1 MPERDNTDNRL
12 KDLLEKYIA
21 NTCTRKELEQLLSM
35 VENETGSDGITQT
48 LQEYWERSA
57 QKNDLRKSELDKK
70 FALLMQDVEHA
81 TPVVPMVSAKRKRKW
96 IPRYAAAVIIICML
110 SVSAYFLIKQK
121 PEKQIAKT
129 ENIHEDKNDVSP
141 GRNTA
146 VLTLA
151 NGATIN
157 LDSAANGA
165 LTTQGNSKILKLNG
179 LLSYST
185 LNNKSTKGL
194 YNTISTPRGGQYQ
207 LILADGS
214 KVWLN
219 AESSLRFPVSFTGKE
234 RKVELVG
241 EAYFEVAHIS
251 SLRGEGREK
260 AAAMPFKVK
269 VHGMEVEV
277 LGTHFNINSYDNES
291 MVRTTLLE
299 GSIKINKNNSSSL
312 LKPGQQAQ
320 MNKSG
325 EIKIIN
331 NADVEEAIAW
341 KEGKFQ
347 FDRADIY
354 AIMRQ
359 LARWYDVDVEYK
371 GIVSSHFGGTISRDV
386 NLSQVLN
393 MLHLTGEVKFQIKD
407 KKVVVMP

>member
-1 MPERDNTDNRL
+1 MPERDNRF
-12 KDLLEKYIA
+12 KDLIEKYLA
-21 NTCTRKELEQLLSM
+21 NSCTRKELEQLLSM
-35 VENETGSDGITQT
+35 VENEANTEGIAQT
-48 LQEYWERSA
+48 LKEYWAKSE
-57 QKNDLRKSELDKK
+57 QKSDLRKSELDVK
-70 FALLMQDVEHA
+70 FALLMQDAKHE
-81 TPVVPMVSAKRKRKW
+81 TPVVSMVSAKRKRRW
-96 IPRYAAAVIIICML
+96 SFRYAAAVIIICML
-110 SVSAYFLIKQK
+110 SVSAYFLVKQK

-129 ENIHEDKNDVSP
+129 ENIHKDKNDVSP

-151 NGATIN
+151 NGTSIN
-157 LDSAANGA
+157 LDSAENGA

-179 LLSYST
+179 LLSYNAS
-185 LNNKSTKGL
+185 NNKSTKGL

-234 RKVELVG
+234 RKVELLG
-241 EAYFEVAHIS
+241 EAYFEVA
-251 SLRGEGREK
+251 K
-260 AAAMPFKVK
+260 NATMPFKVK

-331 NADVEEAIAW
+331 NVDVEEAIAW

-347 FDRADIY
+347 FDRADIH

-359 LARWYDVDVEYK
+359 LARWYDVDVEYN
-371 GIVSSHFGGTISRDV
+371 GTVSSHFGGTISRDV

-393 MLHLTGEVKFQIKD
+393 MLHLTGEVTFQIKD
-407 KKVVVMP
+407 KKVTVMP